1 MTRVELRG
9 VTKRFRGV
17 TAVDGVSFSVE
28 SGEFFVIL
36 GPSGSGKTTTLRII
50 AGFEAPDEGRVLFD
64 GEDVTERRPYERG
77 TAMVFQNYA
86 LWPHMT
92 VFDNIAFGLKIRKV
106 PWEEIR
112 RRVKWALELVRLE
125 GMEDR
130 YPHQLSGGQQQRVAL
145 ARALVVEP
153 RVLLLDEPLSNLDA
167 KLRVEMREEL
177 KRLQRKL
184 GVTTIYVTHD
194 QVEAM
199 TLADRIAIL
208 NKGRLL
214 QVGSPQEVY
223 FNPANLFV
231 AAFIGRSNIYEARV
245 TGSQGGYV
253 EVEVPSL
260 STRLYGIP
268 APGLEGG
275 GEAYVSIRPEFI
287 KLHPPE
293 GGGGYA
299 SVEASLE
306 MHMFR
311 GDRVEARFRLP
322 SGASL
327 IAFLD
332 PEERLSVGAS
342 YRLYV
347 RYDHVRVL
355 PPPRSPHEEPD

>member
-9 VTKRFRGV
+9 VTKSFKGQV
-17 TAVDGVSFSVE
+17 VVDNVSFTVE

-50 AGFEAPDEGRVLFD
+50 AGFVEPDSGAILFD
-64 GEDVTERRPYERG
+64 GEDVTRARPYERG

-92 VFDNIAFGLKIRKV
+92 VFDNIAFGLKIKKV
-106 PWEEIR
+106 PWEEIK

-125 GMEDR
+125 GYEDR

-177 KRLQRKL
+177 KRLQRRL
-184 GVTTIYVTHD
+184 GITTIYVTHD

-199 TLADRIAIL
+199 TMADRVAVL
-208 NKGRLL
+208 NRGRVL
-214 QVGSPQEVY
+214 QVGTPMDLY

-231 AAFIGRSNIYEARV
+231 ASFVGRNNIFPCRILSLGEGTA
-245 TGSQGGYV
+245 
-253 EVEVPSL
+253 EVEVPAL
-260 STRLYGIP
+260 NARLRGVP
-268 APGLEGG
+268 MGRLAEGSR
-275 GEAYVSIRPEFI
+275 AYVAIRPEFLR
-287 KLHPPE
+287 LHPPRE
-293 GGGGYA
+293 GEYH
-299 SVEASLE
+299 VLEATLE
-306 MHMFR
+306 MAMFR
-311 GDRVEARFRLP
+311 GDRIEARFTMAT
-322 SGASL
+322 GESL
-327 IAFLD
+327 VAFLD
-332 PEERLSVGAS
+332 PEERVRQGAQ

-347 RYDHVRVL
+347 KQANIRIL
-355 PPPRSPHEEPD
+355 PEPREPHEMPD